1 MQHGLMPVSWSVP
14 RSTDSPTKL
23 SSYCKVEQEGAALS
37 LVITLLV
44 ITFILLQQTQN
55 NAHNSIFDNIFFPSW
70 VRTFLVTNFCMLALL
85 LVVVVAM
92 LLLLLLLYS
101 FQGCFI
107 DSSTICAVL
116 EVYIANSCS
125 KKQFYNFV
133 VLYEN
138 FSIGNHFQIGCTR
151 TEVTNVSSFAIYCNR
166 IGGET
171 KHFFLYGSFS
181 SRPSHSGPRPA
192 LWGWCFGPSCSFGQ
206 SC

>member
-1 MQHGLMPVSWSVP
+1 MQHGLMPVSWSVH

-85 LVVVVAM
+85 LVVVVVM

-138 FSIGNHFQIGCTR
+138 FSIGNHFQIGCTG
-151 TEVTNVSSFAIYCNR
+151 TEVTNVKTLFSVQIIFLSSI
-166 IGGET
+166 
-171 KHFFLYGSFS
+171 SFWSAS
-181 SRPSHSGPRPA
+181 STLGPVFWA
-192 LWGWCFGPSCSFGQ
+192 VVQFWSELLKCVLMVQ
-206 SC
+206 